1 MPAEEDDDEA
11 VSRPPPDPLDR
22 IWLHP
27 SELSRFEAEAL
38 TTGRDRPRPTPWT
51 VAVVG
56 ALAGAVATMAVLF
69 ASGALDRGDDGGG
82 STSADNPAARYVAAA
97 GTGVVTVQVIAFD
110 RTLRASGVNL
120 GSGQVVTSAHV
131 ARGAGTVTVT
141 GPDGIARNATI
152 AGTDRQTGLALVLV
166 DAPDWPVV
174 TADEDVEVGETVVAL
189 AAGEGDHWVSE
200 GVVSAVD
207 QAVTAGEADYAGMIV
222 TDTAAGRQA
231 SGGALVDR
239 DGDVVGILTAPPGGS
254 PSGLATPIDVAV
266 DVAAQLH
273 ATGEA
278 LHGWLGVTGGDAD
291 DPTGALVYEVAPDS
305 PAAEAGLRQGDV
317 IVAIDGSDVRDMS
330 RLTSLVRERLPG
342 DTVPVDVIR
351 DGDHMEVECELASGP
366 EAPTATTTTVVS
378 TP

>member
-1 MPAEEDDDEA
+1 MPADEDDDEA

-38 TTGRDRPRPTPWT
+38 TTGRDQPRPTPWT

-56 ALAGAVATMAVLF
+56 AVAGAVATMAVLF
-69 ASGALDRGDDGGG
+69 ASGALDRDDDGGV

-97 GTGVVTVQVIAFD
+97 GTGVVAVQVIGGFD
-110 RTLRASGVNL
+110 RNPRASGVSL
-120 GSGQVVTSAHV
+120 GSGQIVTSAHV
-131 ARGAGTVTVT
+131 VRGGGTVTVT
-141 GPDGIARNATI
+141 GPDGIARNANI

-189 AAGEGDHWVSE
+189 AAGEGNHWVSE

-207 QAVTAGEADYAGMIV
+207 QTVSAGDAAYAGMIL
-222 TDTAAGRQA
+222 TDTTAGRQA

-254 PSGLATPIDVAV
+254 PSGLATPIDDAI
-266 DVAAQLH
+266 DVAAQLL
-273 ATGEA
+273 ATGKA

-291 DPTGALVYEVAPDS
+291 DPTGALVYEIAPDS
-305 PAAEAGLRQGDV
+305 PAAEAGLREGDV
-317 IVAIDGSDVRDMS
+317 VVTLDDIDVRDMS
-330 RLTSLVRERLPG
+330 RLTSLVRERHPG
-342 DTVPVDVIR
+342 DTVSVEVIR
-351 DGDHMEVECELASGP
+351 DGERLEIDCQLAGGP
-366 EAPTATTTTVVS
+366 DASPTTTTVVS

>member
-1 MPAEEDDDEA
+1 MPADEDDDEA

-27 SELSRFEAEAL
+27 SELSRFESEAL

-56 ALAGAVATMAVLF
+56 AVAGAVATMAVLF
-69 ASGALDRGDDGGG
+69 ASGALDRDDDGGV

-97 GTGVVTVQVIAFD
+97 STGVVAVQVIGFD
-110 RTLRASGVNL
+110 RNPRASGVNL
-120 GSGQVVTSAHV
+120 GSGQVVTSAHAV
-131 ARGAGTVTVT
+131 RGSGTVTVT
-141 GPDGIARNATI
+141 GPDGIARNASV

-207 QAVTAGEADYAGMIV
+207 QAVTAGEADYAGMIL

-239 DGDVVGILTAPPGGS
+239 DGDVVGILTAPPGGT
-254 PSGLATPIDVAV
+254 PSGLATPIDIAV
-266 DVAAQLH
+266 DVAAQLQ
-273 ATGEA
+273 ATGKA

-291 DPTGALVYEVAPDS
+291 DPTGALVYEVAPDG
-305 PAAEAGLRQGDV
+305 PAAEAGIRQGDV
-317 IVAIDGSDVRDMS
+317 IVTLDGSEVRDMS
-330 RLTSLVRERLPG
+330 RLTSLVRERHPG
-342 DTVPVDVIR
+342 DRVPVGVIR
-351 DGDHMEVECELASGP
+351 DGENLEIDCQLDGGP
-366 EAPTATTTTVVS
+366 ETSTTTTTAVS